1 MHAFNQVC
9 ASTSIMILLMEP
21 EAYGIDNF
29 CGFFLYILR
38 VEFRLSYS
46 SMQRDKYCDLVPRD
60 ALTRK
65 EHFIVAKP

>member
-1 MHAFNQVC
+1 MGLTIFAV
-9 ASTSIMILLMEP
+9 
-21 EAYGIDNF
+21 
-29 CGFFLYILR
+29 FFIYILR